1 MTPPGK
7 LQRPWS
13 AWLRRAA
20 KRSRHAFVSPPASEV
35 EIGRAPE
42 PARCARSFGTASR
55 CQPSAQFEEFVI
67 LADSERQEAFAALVA
82 DLHST
87 PISLRLLLVLR
98 SDYQTA
104 IE

>member
-1 MTPPGK
+1 LGEPPNLRGV
-7 LQRPWS
+7 LE
-13 AWLRRAA
+13 ALARRAD
-20 KRSRHAFVSPPASEV
+20 ASLLLV
-35 EIGRAPE
+35 LD
-42 PARCARSFGTASR
+42 
-55 CQPSAQFEEFVI
+55 QFEEFVI
-67 LADSERQEAFAALVA
+67 LAEPERQEAFAALVA